1 MEKTRAEAIAQ
12 AVMEP
17 DVRVQEELRARR
29 AEEAAQLARRRR
41 VATFMLAG
49 CGIGAVA
56 GHFGGAGF
64 SNGVIWGGFISAAVG
79 WFVTWRV
86 FARGRPDA

>member
-1 MEKTRAEAIAQ
+1 MEKTRAEAITQ
-12 AVMEP
+12 AIMEP
-17 DVRVQEELRARR
+17 DLRVQEELRARR

-41 VATFMLAG
+41 VAMFMLAG

-64 SNGVIWGGFISAAVG
+64 SDGMIWGGLTSAAVG
-79 WFVTWRV
+79 WLVTWRV
-86 FARGRPDA
+86 VARGGPDA